1 MKKQHLQ
8 LSETDRS
15 ALARLLTSGTLP
27 VRVYKRATGLLALD
41 RGDTLEAVAA
51 LLGVTNE
58 TVASW
63 RNKYK
68 MAGLAFLQDAPRPGR
83 PVQIDGEQRA
93 QITALACSEAPAG
106 HGQWS
111 LRLLGEKV
119 VELGFCERIS
129 HTSVDKI
136 LKKTN

>member
-1 MKKQHLQ
+1 MKKQHLE

-15 ALARLLTSGTLP
+15 ALARLLTSGQLP
-27 VRVYKRATGLLALD
+27 VRVYKRATGVLALD

-63 RNKYK
+63 RDKYK
-68 MAGLAFLQDAPRPGR
+68 REGLAFLQDKPRPGR
-83 PVQIDGEQRA
+83 PVQIDGGQRA
-93 QITALACSEAPAG
+93 QITALACSAAPAG
-106 HGQWS
+106 HERWS

-119 VELGFCERIS
+119 IELGFCETIS
-129 HTSVDKI
+129 HSSMGKI